1 MDANQRLK
9 GVFAP
14 VLTPFDAMLE
24 PDAKR
29 FIEHC
34 RWLLDHDAGL
44 AVFGTNSEANSMSV
58 AEKMELLD
66 QLMAADIPAARVMM
80 GNGCSALTDTVT
92 LTQHALS
99 HGVVNMLT
107 LPPFYY
113 KGVSDD
119 GLFDSYVE
127 IIERVADERLKIYLY
142 HIPQVSSVPISMSLI
157 ERLLKTYPDAIAG
170 VKDSSGEWDNTL
182 EMLTEFGPDGFNVFA
197 GSESFLLATLQNGG
211 AGCIASTTNV
221 SPKAIVALFN
231 NWTGDDATVQQT
243 ALDATRSVFLQYAGI
258 PAYKAAVAHFRSD
271 PEWAN
276 VRPPL
281 QSLTSTQQAALVRAL
296 QGQGFTMPG
305 I

>member
-1 MDANQRLK
+1 MTADQRLK

-34 RWLLDHDAGL
+34 RWLLGHDAGL

-58 AEKMELLD
+58 AEKMRLLD
-66 QLMAADIPAARVMM
+66 QLIAANIPAARVMM

-92 LTQHALS
+92 LTHHALD

-142 HIPQVSSVPISMSLI
+142 HIPQVSNVPISMSLI
-157 ERLLKTYPDAIAG
+157 ERLLKTYPNAIAG
-170 VKDSSGEWDNTL
+170 VKDSSGDWDNTL
-182 EMLTEFGPDGFNVFA
+182 EMLTEFGPNGFNVFA

-211 AGCIASTTNV
+211 AGCIAATTNV
-221 SPKAIVALFN
+221 SPKAIVALYN
-231 NWTGDDATVQQT
+231 NWTDDSASVQQT
-243 ALDATRSVFLQYAGI
+243 ALDATRGIFLHYAGI

-271 PEWAN
+271 PEWAT

-281 QSLTSTQQAALVRAL
+281 QSLTSNQQAALVAAL
-296 QGQGFTMPG
+296 QEHGFTMPG
-305 I
+305 L

>member
-1 MDANQRLK
+1 MESYQQLK

-14 VLTPFDAMLE
+14 VLTPFNAMLE
-24 PDAKR
+24 PDAAR

-34 RWLLDHDAGL
+34 HWLLGHDAGL
-44 AVFGTNSEANSMSV
+44 AVFGTNSEANSMSA
-58 AEKMELLD
+58 AEKMVLLD
-66 QLMAADIPAARVMM
+66 QLMAANVPAARIMA

-92 LTQHALS
+92 LTRHALS

-127 IIERVADERLKIYLY
+127 VIERVADERLKIYLY
-142 HIPQVSSVPISMSLI
+142 HIPQVSNVPISMSLI
-157 ERLLKTYPDAIAG
+157 ERLLKAYPHAIAG

-182 EMLTEFGPDGFNVFA
+182 EMLTEFGPAGFNVFA

-221 SPKAIVALFN
+221 NPKAIVALFN
-231 NWTGDDATVQQT
+231 SWTQEDATTQQT
-243 ALDATRSVFLQYAGI
+243 ALDATRSVFLHYAGI

-271 PEWAN
+271 PDWSN

-281 QSLTSTQQAALVRAL
+281 QSLTSAQQAGLVKALDE
-296 QGQGFTMPG
+296 QGFTMPG
-305 I
+305 L